1 MDGKPS
7 GVRKVMSTPSLR
19 AFAASDVKVR
29 TTPLTWGCHASVAM
43 RTRIR
48 GGAGCRSVERI
59 ELCKHHQLMS
69 QPYDDAASRTDPAR
83 ARNGTRRLP
92 DTDSSQGV
100 AGGCNT
106 AVAE

>member
-48 GGAGCRSVERI
+48 GWAGCRSVERI
-59 ELCKHHQLMS
+59 ELCKHHHLMS
-69 QPYDDAASRTDPAR
+69 QPCDDGIGSPGDACPLRRKGRGLTVFWAGWSQAAV
-83 ARNGTRRLP
+83 TRL
-92 DTDSSQGV
+92 
-100 AGGCNT
+100 
-106 AVAE
+106 